1 MSVQTPQTMQRP
13 LRPVPRKALWIAAI
27 VAIGFYPLARARAAQ
42 PEPPSME
49 GAGHEQM
56 HHPAVPPPRQAAAP
70 QPDHDPM
77 PGMQMSPEQEPSMNM
92 DMGSMQG
99 GKAPPDARDPD
110 AYAEGLKSGPMHGMD
125 MADDDRF
132 GRVLVDKFEFAHNKD
147 GDSQL
152 LDAQAWYG
160 GDYDKLWLKAEGERV
175 HGRLEDLRT
184 EALWDH
190 ALAPYWGLQLGA
202 RHDSGEGPE
211 RNWAAIGVQGLAP
224 YWFDVEATTY
234 AGPSGRTAARV
245 EVEYDMLFTQ
255 RLILQPDLAFS
266 LYGKSDPE
274 RGIGSGFSKLDLGLR
289 LRYEIERRFA
299 PYVGVVFTQKY
310 GQTADFARAA
320 DQSVSE
326 VRYVVGIRAWF

>member
-1 MSVQTPQTMQRP
+1 MSARQPQVAHSRKIP
-13 LRPVPRKALWIAAI
+13 LFAGRFAVCCSLVLTLDCQPV
-27 VAIGFYPLARARAAQ
+27 AQ
-42 PEPPSME
+42 AFGAESDGRSME
-49 GAGHEQM
+49 GM
-56 HHPAVPPPRQAAAP
+56 
-70 QPDHDPM
+70 DHDGGNDSDHAGMDHSQM
-77 PGMQMSPEQEPSMNM
+77 PGMKMPPGEKQSVNK
-92 DMGSMQG
+92 DMGAMHG

-110 AYAEGLKSGPMHGMD
+110 AYAEGLQPGPMHGMD
-125 MADDDRF
+125 MADDALF
-132 GRVLVDKFEFAHNKD
+132 ARVLIDKFEFAHGED
-147 GDSQL
+147 ADAQL
-152 LDAQAWYG
+152 ISAQAWYG
-160 GDYDKLWLKAEGERV
+160 DDRNKLWLKADGERAS
-175 HGRLEDLRT
+175 GRLEDLRA

-190 ALAPYWGLQLGA
+190 ALAPYWGLQVGA
-202 RHDSGEGPE
+202 RHDFGEGPE
-211 RNWAAIGVQGLAP
+211 RSWAAFGVQGLAP

-245 EVEYDMLFTQ
+245 EVEYDLLFTQ

-274 RGIGSGFSKLDLGLR
+274 RGIGSGISKLDLGLR

-299 PYVGVVFTQKY
+299 PYAGIVFTQRY